1 MKETSDVKKIMVKK
15 IREVSAECQVS
26 ETTASMAVLSANL
39 FMINATLSKLNK
51 NLESLMT
58 SEKEPF
64 LRVAGAID
72 TYEQN

>member
-1 MKETSDVKKIMVKK
+1 MTEISDVKKIMVNK

>member
-1 MKETSDVKKIMVKK
+1 
-15 IREVSAECQVS
+15 
-26 ETTASMAVLSANL
+26 MAVLSANL